1 VKKLSI
7 LSSLFALLLFIP
19 TASAQ
24 NASNDAQ
31 DCSDSPLITRI
42 AGSTLAACHSDQNQ
56 QMSVASGKNTSGSVL
71 TKSIQGDAQTWKYQP
86 PKAMNG
92 VQTFEALETL
102 LKEAGFT
109 IVYEESPVRLTAAK
123 ADTWFILNNQD
134 GSFTQTILTA
144 NPTSQNPPQPSPL
157 GNELTGN
164 GRAVLYDI
172 HFDPA
177 TGAIQPDS
185 ANTLRPVL
193 DLLRSDVNLKI
204 RVEAYT
210 DNVGPA
216 ADNLALSGREAAS
229 VVKWLEDHGV
239 DKARLAAQGMGSANP
254 VADNDNDA
262 NRAKNRRIEMV
273 KM

>member
-1 VKKLSI
+1 MKKLSM
-7 LSSLFALLLFIP
+7 LPSLFALLLFIP

-24 NASNDAQ
+24 NVSKDAPG
-31 DCSDSPLITRI
+31 CSDSPLITRI
-42 AGSTLAACHSDQNQ
+42 AGSTLTACHSGQNQ
-56 QMSVASGKNTSGSVL
+56 QMSVPSGKNGSGNIL
-71 TKSIQGDAQTWKYQP
+71 TKSIEGDSQTWKYQP
-86 PKAMNG
+86 PKAMSG

-123 ADTWFILNNQD
+123 ADTWFILSNQD
-134 GSFTQTILTA
+134 GSYTQMIVTA
-144 NPTSQNPPQPSPL
+144 NPTTQNAPQPSPL
-157 GNELTGN
+157 ANELTGN
-164 GRAVLYDI
+164 GRTVLYDI

-177 TGAIQPDS
+177 TGAIQAD
-185 ANTLRPVL
+185 AENVLRPVL
-193 DLLRSDVNLKI
+193 DLLRSDATLKI

-216 ADNLALSGREAAS
+216 ADNLALSAKEAAS

-239 DKARLAAQGMGSANP
+239 DKARLAAQGLGSANP

-262 NRAKNRRIEMV
+262 DRAKNRRIEMV